1 MKLFIKLKQLAK
13 KWVKLK
19 NFINISDISK
29 KDLRLIIDNAK
40 LRKKKRATKNKNAID
55 IDAPLDGKILVM
67 IFEKP
72 STRTRIS
79 FDLAVK
85 QLGGKSVTL
94 NPDEIHYGSGNESL
108 HDTAKVLSQYADI
121 VMLRTHVHKKVLD
134 FSEYLNIP
142 IINGLTDL
150 NHPCQIMSDIM
161 TFEELKGPIKNKK
174 ITWIG
179 DGNNIVYSLIE
190 ASVQFNFNLS
200 IACPKG
206 FEPDKNILQWAKKNK
221 SKILITKD
229 VNLAAKNS
237 DCIMTD
243 KWISMGDKINKNK
256 KTKILRP
263 YQVNKKIM
271 KVAKKEAIFM
281 HCLPANRGD
290 EVTDD
295 VIDGKQSAV
304 WLEALNRIHV
314 QKSIIE
320 WCLK

>member
-1 MKLFIKLKQLAK
+1 M
-13 KWVKLK
+13 K

-29 KDLRLIIDNAK
+29 KELRLIIENAK
-40 LRKKKRATKNKNAID
+40 LRKSKRQKINKNAV
-55 IDAPLDGKILVM
+55 DADMLLDGKILVM

-79 FDLAVK
+79 FDIAVK
-85 QLGGKSVTL
+85 QLGGKSLTL
-94 NPDEIHYGSGNESL
+94 NPDEIHYGNGNESL
-108 HDTAKVLSQYADI
+108 HDTAKILSQYADI
-121 VMLRTHVHKKVLD
+121 VMLRTHVHKKVVD
-134 FSEYLNIP
+134 FSKYLDIP

-161 TFEELKGPIKNKK
+161 TYEELRGPIKNKK
-174 ITWIG
+174 IAWLG

-190 ASVQFNFNLS
+190 ASVQFGFRLS

-206 FEPDKNILQWAKKNK
+206 FEPNIKILNWAKKNN
-221 SKILITKD
+221 SKIEITKKA
-229 VNLAAKNS
+229 LIAAKNA

-243 KWISMGDKINKNK
+243 KWISMGDKISISK
-256 KTKILRP
+256 KRKALKP

-271 KVAKKEAIFM
+271 NVAKKDSIFM

-304 WLEALNRIHV
+304 WLAALNRIHI